1 MTSTLPRIALPE
13 SQISNAESVVS
24 NPALVDDPADIQA
37 TSTAW
42 QDCTVIGLDTEFVR
56 ERTFRARPGLVQ
68 VSDGNSVWLLDAV
81 ACPEVPE
88 LGSMLADSR
97 ITNVLHSVGED
108 LEVLHAVG
116 GAWPQSLFDTQVA
129 AAMLGM
135 PLQCRYEHLVAAVF
149 GIELDGGKARND
161 WCRRPLAPAL
171 LRYAAEDVVWL
182 PALKARLEEL
192 LQQAGRLDWL
202 IEDCDRILR
211 QAQAPDRLPPL
222 ARVKGAGRLADAALA
237 RLNALAE
244 WRETVADQRDLPRR
258 FVMTDESLIV
268 LAEADADGRLGAALD
283 TLHEG
288 QRRRYG
294 PELKALLPGVDSQ
307 GFSRPDWINPLSP
320 EQRNQVREL
329 QSIVK
334 STAESLGI
342 DPAVI
347 ASKKELTRLVR
358 GERPDW
364 LNGWRFRVLGQQL
377 EAASVSISA
386 PAD

>member
-1 MTSTLPRIALPE
+1 MTSPLPRIALPQ

-24 NPALVDDPADIQA
+24 NPALVAEPVEIKAA
-37 TSTAW
+37 SAAW
-42 QDCTVIGLDTEFVR
+42 QDCTLIGLDTEFVR

-68 VSDGNSVWLLDAV
+68 VSDGDSVWLLDAV
-81 ACPEVPE
+81 DRPEIPE

-97 ITNVLHSVGED
+97 ITKVLHSVGED

-116 GAWPQSLFDTQVA
+116 GAWPQSLFDTQIA

-135 PLQCRYEHLVAAVF
+135 PLQCRYEHLVAAAF

-161 WCRRPLAPAL
+161 WCRRPLPPAL
-171 LRYAAEDVVWL
+171 LRYAAEDVIWL
-182 PALKARLEEL
+182 PALKLRLEEL
-192 LQQAGRLDWL
+192 LRQAGRLDWL
-202 IEDCDRILR
+202 IEDCDRILQHAR
-211 QAQAPDRLPPL
+211 APDRLPPL

-237 RLNALAE
+237 RLNALAD
-244 WRETVADQRDLPRR
+244 WREAVADQRDLPRR
-258 FVMTDESLIV
+258 FVMTDESLIT
-268 LAEADADGRLGAALD
+268 LAEAGADSRLDAALD
-283 TLHEG
+283 SLQEG

-294 PELKALLPGVDSQ
+294 NALKALLADVDA
-307 GFSRPDWINPLSP
+307 GDFNRPDWINPLSP
-320 EQRNQVREL
+320 AQRSQVREL

-334 STAESLGI
+334 GAAESLGI

-364 LNGWRFRVLGQQL
+364 LDGWRSRFLGNL
-377 EAASVSISA
+377 
-386 PAD
+386 

>member
-1 MTSTLPRIALPE
+1 MTSPLPRIALPQ

-24 NPALVDDPADIQA
+24 NPALVAEPVEIKAA
-37 TSTAW
+37 SAAW
-42 QDCTVIGLDTEFVR
+42 QECTLIGLDTEFVR

-68 VSDGNSVWLLDAV
+68 VSDGDSVWLLDAV
-81 ACPEVPE
+81 DRPEIPE

-97 ITNVLHSVGED
+97 ITKVLHSVGED

-116 GAWPQSLFDTQVA
+116 GAWPQSLFDTQIA

-135 PLQCRYEHLVAAVF
+135 PLQCRYEHLVAAAF

-161 WCRRPLAPAL
+161 WCRRPLPPAL
-171 LRYAAEDVVWL
+171 LRYAAEDVIWL
-182 PALKARLEEL
+182 PALKLRLEEL

-202 IEDCDRILR
+202 IEDCDRILQ
-211 QAQAPDRLPPL
+211 QARAPDRLPPL

-237 RLNALAE
+237 RLNALAD
-244 WRETVADQRDLPRR
+244 WREAVADQRDLPRR
-258 FVMTDESLIV
+258 FVMTDESLIT
-268 LAEADADGRLGAALD
+268 LAEAGADGRLDAALD
-283 TLHEG
+283 SLQEG

-294 PELKALLPGVDSQ
+294 NALKALLADVDA
-307 GFSRPDWINPLSP
+307 GDFNRPDWINPLSP
-320 EQRNQVREL
+320 AQRSQVREL

-334 STAESLGI
+334 GAAESLGI

-364 LNGWRFRVLGQQL
+364 LDGWRSRFLGNL
-377 EAASVSISA
+377 
-386 PAD
+386 